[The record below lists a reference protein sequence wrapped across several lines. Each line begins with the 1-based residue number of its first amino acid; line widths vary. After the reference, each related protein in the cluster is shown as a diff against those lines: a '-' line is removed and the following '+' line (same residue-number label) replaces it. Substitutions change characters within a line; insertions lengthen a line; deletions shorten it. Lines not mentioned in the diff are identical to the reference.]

1 MQKDININKIGFVGL
16 GVMGMP
22 MFKNVAKS
30 EEFSLQGFDND
41 KSKLGTL
48 QKMNMKQ
55 ALNIE
60 EIYKANDLI
69 ITCLPGGKQVEE
81 LYYKENAMSFIKE
94 NQIIID
100 MSTSQPDLMLK
111 LEKDLK
117 IKNAFIAD
125 APIAKTRQAAIDG
138 TLAIMVGATNYIFKK
153 IKPILELMGS
163 DIMHCGPV
171 GTGQFTKIINN
182 MILFQNVLALTEASK
197 IAEHYK
203 IDTKTLFKNI
213 SNCSGDSFALKN
225 HGLKSIVQDN
235 FPNPAFSVKYAQKDL
250 TYALEMAN
258 QMGLSTPGST
268 TINNLFTKAID
279 EGYGDLYFPVIKKIL

>member
-138 TLAIMVGATNYIFKK
+138 TLAIMVGATNDIFKK

-182 MILFQNVLALTEASK
+182 MILFQNVLALSEASK

>member
-16 GVMGMP
+16 GVMGMS
-22 MFKNVAKS
+22 MFKNLAKCK
-30 EEFSLQGFDND
+30 EFNLQGFDND
-41 KSKLGTL
+41 NSKLSNL
-48 QKMNMKQ
+48 QKMNLNR
-55 ALNIE
+55 ASNIE
-60 EIYKANDLI
+60 ELYKENDLI
-69 ITCLPGGKQVEE
+69 ITCLPSGKQVER
-81 LYYKENAMSFIKE
+81 LYYEENAISFIKK

-100 MSTSQPDLMLK
+100 MSTSQPDLMIK

-117 IKNAFIAD
+117 IRNAFIAD
-125 APIAKTRQAAIDG
+125 APIARTRKAAIDG
-138 TLAIMVGATNYIFKK
+138 TLAIMVGATDDIFRK

-163 DIMHCGPV
+163 NIMHCGPV

-182 MILFQNVLALTEASK
+182 MILFQNVLALSEASK

-203 IDTKTLFKNI
+203 IDTEALFKNI

-235 FPNPAFSVKYAQKDL
+235 YPNLAFSVKYAQKDL
-250 TYALEMAN
+250 SYALEMAN
-258 QMGLSTPGST
+258 QMELSTPGST

-279 EGYGDLYFPVIKKIL
+279 EGYGDHYFPVIKKIL

>member
-1 MQKDININKIGFVGL
+1 MLKDINIKKIGFVGL
-16 GVMGMP
+16 GVMGMS
-22 MFKNVAKS
+22 MFKNLAKYK
-30 EEFSLQGFDND
+30 ELVLQGFDND
-41 KSKLGTL
+41 NTKLSNL
-48 QKMNMKQ
+48 KKLSLKQ
-55 ALNIE
+55 ASNIE
-60 EIYKANDLI
+60 DIYKTNDLI
-69 ITCLPGGKQVEE
+69 ITCLPGGKHVEN
-81 LYYKENAMSFIKE
+81 LYYKENAMSFVKKD
-94 NQIIID
+94 QIIID

-117 IKNAFIAD
+117 IKDAFIAD
-125 APIAKTRQAAIDG
+125 APIARTRQAAIDG
-138 TLAIMVGATNYIFKK
+138 TLAIMVGATNDIFRR

-163 DIMHCGPV
+163 DVMHCGPV

-182 MILFQNVLALTEASK
+182 MILFQNVLALSEASK

-203 IDTKTLFKNI
+203 IDTETLFKNI

-225 HGLKSIVQDN
+225 HGLKSIVQDY

-250 TYALEMAN
+250 SYALEMAD

-268 TINNLFTKAID
+268 TINNLFTKAIH